1 MKHIYLGWLVL
12 CIFSLSGYAQER
24 IYRCGNEYTNT
35 VPDAKAL
42 GCKLMEGANITVI
55 QGTRPAAS
63 APVKP
68 APSGDAPTGQRV
80 DASDQKARDLDARKI
95 LEAELKKTELRQL
108 DLGRQYNQGAPEKR
122 SDETTN
128 PQKYQERVA
137 ELKASLARGE
147 SDLSGLRRELA
158 RMGPVLTPPPAKP

>member
-1 MKHIYLGWLVL
+1 MKHTFLGWLVL
-12 CIFSLSGYAQER
+12 CIVPLSGYAQER

-35 VPDAKAL
+35 APDAKAL

-63 APVKP
+63 APAKP
-68 APSGDAPTGQRV
+68 SPVGEASTGQRI
-80 DASDQKARDLDARKI
+80 DASDQKARDLEARKI

-108 DLGRQYNQGAPEKR
+108 ELSRQYNQGAPEKR

-158 RMGPVLTPPPAKP
+158 RMGPAPALTQAKP